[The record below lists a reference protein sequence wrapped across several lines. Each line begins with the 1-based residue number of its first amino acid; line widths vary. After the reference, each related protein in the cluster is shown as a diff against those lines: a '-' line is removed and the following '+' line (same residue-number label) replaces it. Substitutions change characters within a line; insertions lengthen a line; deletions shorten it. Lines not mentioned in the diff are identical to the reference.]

1 VQENFTQKDNTKAN
15 ITDMELCSG
24 LQGVENSSLSV
35 PGKKPEG
42 AAFFLCTFFS
52 KKSVFAAKIRF
63 RRIFAQI
70 TFAQC
75 FNCVNCAG
83 EAEKSDS
90 TPTRPT
96 EETQKHTK

>member
-15 ITDMELCSG
+15 ITDMKLYSG
-24 LQGVENSSLSV
+24 LQGVLNSSLSV
-35 PGKKPEG
+35 PENRRGQR
-42 AAFFLCTFFS
+42 FFCALFFS

-96 EETQKHTK
+96 KGTQNHTK